1 MPWRES
7 VESVHDFG
15 NTPLTPHIFLSSCN
29 NSWNVIS
36 TGLEMP
42 TRTCPGVKR
51 RVRKDGLE
59 THTIKVLD
67 QPRQILALQVWNDT
81 SKLAPP
87 KEAGELFVK
96 LWRSRVEVA
105 ELL

>member
-29 NSWNVIS
+29 NSRNEIFV
-36 TGLEMP
+36 GLEMP
-42 TRTCPGVKR
+42 TRTYPGVKR
-51 RVRKDGLE
+51 RVGRDRLE
-59 THTIKVLD
+59 THAIEILD
-67 QPRQILALQVWNDT
+67 QPCQILALQVWNGA
-81 SKLAPP
+81 SKLALLNA
-87 KEAGELFVK
+87 AGELLVE
-96 LWRSRVEVA
+96 LRRSRVEVA